1 VNVIDGRTARRNRNR
16 SAVLDAMI
24 ELTIETG
31 EEPPI
36 EAVAERAGVSYRSVY
51 RYFDDR
57 TDLMVS
63 AIKQIIGDGY
73 AIFDVDQLGEGS
85 LDTRIARL
93 VDTLVRAYREVGP
106 LTRLAVRLRAGDPAV
121 AELYEDVRRY
131 NRRQVETQFA
141 PELAAF
147 DPHER
152 HLTLVAIGA
161 MFQVE
166 TFDYLSR
173 HEQLDEA
180 SITSI
185 LTRQIRTH
193 LAPPSAEPVAL
204 RT

>member
-1 VNVIDGRTARRNRNR
+1 MNVIDGRTARRNRNR
-16 SAVLDAMI
+16 DAVLDAMI
-24 ELTIETG
+24 ALTTETG
-31 EEPPI
+31 EEPAI

-63 AIKQIIGDGY
+63 AIKQVMGHGY

-85 LDTRIARL
+85 LDARIARL
-93 VDTLVRAYREVGP
+93 VETLVRAYRALGP
-106 LTRLAVRLRAGDPAV
+106 LTRPAVRQRADDPAV
-121 AELYEDVRRY
+121 AELYDDVRRY

-141 PELAAF
+141 PELAAL

-152 HLTLVAIGA
+152 HLALVAIGA

-166 TFDYLSR
+166 SLDYLFR

-180 SITSI
+180 SVTTI
-185 LTRQIRTH
+185 LTRNITSQ
-193 LAPPSAEPVAL
+193 LSAAE
-204 RT
+204 R